1 MRKVTK
7 LIPVAIAL
15 VAFASCNSEDSAFF
29 GAQNAKMTME
39 VNVAEVGTD
48 DDATR
53 AIFTESNA
61 LYWQTNDAL
70 RAYDAN
76 VQKYNSYTYDKAT
89 DKFSTSE
96 SNVTPGDEKYI
107 LFPKAAA
114 TYAGWKDGSLV
125 SLFKLAPEGTL
136 TYSETQVSPTD
147 ATPAYVSNV
156 PLFGKV
162 TAYDDGALKAS
173 AVYLTG
179 ALKIVLENGSGN
191 VKKICVKSLKADG
204 TTANKE
210 MPLWGLFD
218 AQLDDA
224 NEFKKDV
231 NESKL
236 VPVDTEEGVY
246 TYKDANATLEVT
258 TTTLPKYKS
267 VVFIPIVPGTYP
279 KLVVSYFD
287 NASTPVEHP
296 IATLVDKKI
305 EAHHFYAND
314 DDGKTMKVTHML
326 SYTFS
331 ELDEN
336 TTEAISSALAGEI
349 EDENDKYFSTANGTT
364 EVTFTANTA
373 KTPDAFTT
381 SALSAVLNVIKLPAL
396 QNDLTINFSDDN
408 IDLSEKELTI
418 ADAAGVVN
426 TGKNV
431 TIKFTGFKAS
441 SKKIILNTTANVTL
455 TGSFANLPSF
465 ETDAVDAI
473 TVTKVGTLKLG
484 DAVNKF
490 VVSNVES
497 KNQQVTVNSGN
508 LEAVNVEAAHTAANN
523 LRLVNKKL
531 ESAKANNTVTVS
543 SANIASVTDDQA
555 TEVNIKAAVPN
566 VTTNAATVNIA
577 ANVTT
582 LTLAKGVSALN
593 LTAGTIGAIAENS
606 SAKFDA
612 ANTLTVTSSGLSA
625 IKSVGTFTNAANI
638 SYTSSYTKVGDE
650 ALTAGDFTVGD
661 DTKLY
666 TAAQLANIDKV
677 TSKPYTLMTNITS
690 LQNWASKALSV
701 NFDGNSKTISAID
714 APLFS
719 TLTGGA
725 GITISGLTITGSIT
739 GENGTAGYG
748 VLAQEVVSG
757 TVNVKNVTVNG
768 TVAGYYNCGGV
779 IGKVTAGTVN
789 LGANKTGNNAKPVVS
804 NVTFTNKDVALGAS
818 GIDADAGSFGEFIGK
833 VNGGTIVIGQDCS
846 VGTTADNAFDKSAL
860 LFHNLRKVNA
870 KYVVES
876 YYKGSSNKV
885 GHIAAGLITYEKKE
899 FKATKLPVADFADE
913 PAGLSKSGT
922 AWTLNVYTINPLAAY
937 DAETGEGDTYQYSP
951 AQIATIKTNIG
962 FVDGETLTINY
973 ISHNTWESAV
983 Y

>member
-53 AIFTESNA
+53 AIFTESNE

-96 SNVTPGDEKYI
+96 SNVTPGDEQYI

-125 SLFKLAPEGTL
+125 SLFKLASGGTL
-136 TYSETQVSPTD
+136 TYSETQVSPTN

-191 VKKICVKSLKADG
+191 VTKIRVKSQKANGDAN
-204 TTANKE
+204 TA

-231 NESKL
+231 NKSKL

-246 TYKDANATLEVT
+246 TYGNDNATLDVT
-258 TTTLPKYKS
+258 TATLPKYKS

-279 KLVVSYFD
+279 KLKVTYLD
-287 NASTPVEHP
+287 NSDNEHP
-296 IATLVDKKI
+296 IATLVNKKI
-305 EAHHFYAND
+305 EAHHFYAKD
-314 DDGKTMKVTHML
+314 DDGETMKVTHML
-326 SYTFS
+326 SYTFDN
-331 ELDEN
+331 LTEN

-349 EDENDKYFSTANGTT
+349 KDKDNKYFSTANGTT
-364 EVTFTANTA
+364 EVTFIAKNSNT
-373 KTPDAFTT
+373 PSEFTT
-381 SALSAVLNVIKLPAL
+381 SSLSSVLNVIKLPAL
-396 QNDLTINFSDDN
+396 QNDLTINFSDNN
-408 IDLSEKELTI
+408 INLSEKELTI
-418 ADAAGVVN
+418 ADATGVNN

-431 TIKFTGFKAS
+431 TINFTGFKAS

-455 TGSFANLPSF
+455 AGSFANLPSF
-465 ETDAVDAI
+465 TTGAAVDAI

-484 DAVNKF
+484 DAVNAF
-490 VVSNVES
+490 AVNNTAST
-497 KNQQVTVNSGN
+497 NQQVTVNSGN
-508 LEAVNVEAAHTAANN
+508 LEAVNVTAANAAANN

-531 ESAKANNTVTVS
+531 ETKANNTVTVS

-555 TEVNIKAAVPN
+555 TEVNIKAAVAN

-593 LTAGTIGAIAENS
+593 LTAGTIGNIAEKND
-606 SAKFDA
+606 ATFAA

-650 ALTAGDFTVGD
+650 ALTDEDFTVGD
-661 DTKLY
+661 DIKLY

-701 NFDGNSKTISAID
+701 NFVGNSKTISAID

-719 TLTGGA
+719 TLTGDA
-725 GITISGLTITGSIT
+725 GITISGLTITGSII
-739 GENGTAGYG
+739 GANGTAGYG

-757 TVNVKNVTVNG
+757 TVNVQNVTVNG

-779 IGKVTAGTVN
+779 IGKVTAGTVK

-818 GIDADAGSFGEFIGK
+818 GIDTNAGSFGEFIGK

-885 GHIAAGLITYEKKE
+885 GHIAAGSLITYEKKA
-899 FKATKLPVADFADE
+899 FKATKLTAADFTDE
-913 PAGLSKSGT
+913 TAGLSKSGT
-922 AWTLNVYTINPLAAY
+922 AWTLNVYTIDPLAAY

-951 AQIATIKTNIG
+951 AQIATIKTKIG